1 VFHVGQKVVCI
12 DVSSHKQ
19 KGHLRPTY
27 ASTVTPTLGGVY
39 TVRDIFD
46 ASVYGHDEPGLLL
59 DEIVNPVRR
68 YISLAGPCE
77 CEQFFL
83 AFRFRPV
90 RTTNIDVFT
99 KMLEPVPVREPA
111 QLLASRAPH
120 RPHACR
126 VVMYQL
132 TPEALLESMNRIA
145 DLPAS
150 ERSRLRRDREAY
162 RKKRN

>member
-59 DEIVNPVRR
+59 VEIVNPVRR

-90 RTTNIDVFT
+90 RTTNVDVFT
-99 KMLEPVPVREPA
+99 KMLEQCRCANQLNCSRRARRIGRTPA
-111 QLLASRAPH
+111 AWS
-120 RPHACR
+120 C
-126 VVMYQL
+126 
-132 TPEALLESMNRIA
+132 TS
-145 DLPAS
+145 
-150 ERSRLRRDREAY
+150 
-162 RKKRN
+162 